1 VITCADFFVGKD
13 AGRHRANFFN
23 MSNRHN
29 DPLLLILSCKRYAD
43 AMGAELA
50 ATFELMRLCAKTG
63 GLMLTKNFVSGTLD
77 AADMFKN
84 VKRTILP

>member
-1 VITCADFFVGKD
+1 
-13 AGRHRANFFN
+13 

-29 DPLLLILSCKRYAD
+29 DPLLLIFLCKRHAD

-50 ATFELMRLCAKTG
+50 ATYELTRLRAKTG
-63 GLMLTKNFVSGTLD
+63 GLTLTKNFVSGTLD